1 MSNWQESLLPVVL
14 ASSMHLQ
21 PPVGNAHSSERPP
34 SELSSPRRGEHCYL
48 CRAEG
53 GRLMRCKRCSTST
66 YCSVACQR
74 SHWGEHKLL
83 CKNMLAM
90 RVAPTNRI
98 TATLRLANRVQRCMV
113 EAWLEMLAITLL
125 GLIEHP
131 ERAQTHAFLLR
142 WDIVPVI
149 SPREYRENSA
159 PRERL
164 NAAGE
169 QRYMLSLRNFAVQS
183 FDRLGEPTDL
193 PGCNDWSFVR
203 ERRAHEPETIIQLDE
218 GEPDPM
224 RVVMLNMVDP
234 GPEDVTDT
242 EVLWRRM
249 LIRNEMLDLTRDIEA
264 QELPANGLPGENM
277 KDYCVRVINE
287 LIIKDVG
294 NKWKL
299 RTHLPLQEEA

>member
-1 MSNWQESLLPVVL
+1 
-14 ASSMHLQ
+14 
-21 PPVGNAHSSERPP
+21 
-34 SELSSPRRGEHCYL
+34 
-48 CRAEG
+48 
-53 GRLMRCKRCSTST
+53 
-66 YCSVACQR
+66 
-74 SHWGEHKLL
+74 
-83 CKNMLAM
+83 MLGM
-90 RVAPTNRI
+90 RVAPTNRV

-113 EAWLEMLAITLL
+113 ESWLEMLAITLL
-125 GLIEHP
+125 DLIAHP

-142 WDIVPVI
+142 WDVVPVI
-149 SPREYRENSA
+149 SPRKYRENSA

-183 FDRLGEPTDL
+183 FDRLGQPTDL
-193 PGCNDWSFVR
+193 PGRNDWGFVR

-234 GPEDVTDT
+234 GSDDVTDT

-249 LIRNEMLDLTRDIEA
+249 LIRHEMLDLTRDIEA

-277 KDYCVRVINE
+277 KDYCVRWVLLFILLGCGLFILN
-287 LIIKDVG
+287 V
-294 NKWKL
+294 
-299 RTHLPLQEEA
+299 